1 MSRKT
6 LATVIGALVAA
17 AGLAVVPSSAPA
29 QARPADAAPDAASDT
44 ASDTAPDTATAG
56 TFRAA
61 PVAWKRCKESD
72 LRQAKAQCG
81 YLVVP
86 LDYANPTG
94 PTIQLAVSRVLHTKG
109 PYRGAAFA
117 NPGGPGGSAL
127 AYSRLGGAVPHGV
140 GKTYDWY
147 GMDPRGV
154 GASIPAL
161 SCDPKFSNTQHRP
174 YQPDTAEILS
184 YWLAKTEA
192 YAAACGTSAAKDLL
206 PHVKTTDNVAD
217 FESLR
222 TAIGQA
228 QVTYYGFSYG
238 TYIGQV
244 WATLHPGSLK
254 AMVLDGVVDPS
265 RAWYQANLDQDHAFG
280 IAYKKFFTWIGENN
294 RHFELG
300 RTGRQVGKRFAKLHK
315 QLSRKPVR
323 GKLGAGELEDVLTTA
338 GYTNQAWPTIADALA
353 ALANRGEAGQLLQL
367 AKRDNGPQA
376 DNGYAMYLA
385 TECTDAPWPKDWN
398 VWAADNAAAAQDSP
412 YLAWG
417 NAWYNAPCRTW
428 PVPGNA
434 AAFVVNGAAFTGPVL
449 ITNETYDAATPFS
462 GALAAR
468 ALFPTASLIEG
479 KGGTTHASSLSGVSC
494 VDDAVAALLK
504 KGKLPSRKAGAGP
517 DKKCPG
523 LPAPGIDSAQ
533 EDRSTRD
540 LPRILAPRLRFA
552 S

>member
-1 MSRKT
+1 MARHYVGCVRALAPCEDPHMSRKS
-6 LATVIGALVAA
+6 LATTIGALVVA
-17 AGLAVVPSSAPA
+17 AGLAVVPSSPPA
-29 QARPADAAPDAASDT
+29 QAGPATAA
-44 ASDTAPDTATAG
+44 TAPG

-61 PVAWKRCKESD
+61 PVDWKRCKDRD

-127 AYSRLGGAVPHGV
+127 QYSRLGGAIPHGV

-174 YQPDTAEILS
+174 YQPTTTAILS
-184 YWLAKTEA
+184 YWLTKTEA

-206 PHVKTTDNVAD
+206 PHLKTTDNVAD

-244 WATLHPGSLK
+244 WATLHPASLK
-254 AMVLDGVVDPS
+254 AMVLDGVVNPG
-265 RAWYQANLDQDHAFG
+265 RVWYQANLDQDHAFG
-280 IAYKKFFTWIGENN
+280 IVYKKFFKWIGKYDRNF
-294 RHFELG
+294 HLG
-300 RTGRQVGKRFAKLHK
+300 HTGRQVGKRIAKLHK
-315 QLSRKPVR
+315 QLSRKPAR

-338 GYTNQAWPTIADALA
+338 GYTNQAWPTIAGA
-353 ALANRGEAGQLLQL
+353 AGRAGQPGQRRPASPAGQARQGPDGGQRLRDVPRDLVHRCSVADGLERLGGGQRRGGPGL
-367 AKRDNGPQA
+367 AVPRLGERLVQRAVPH
-376 DNGYAMYLA
+376 LA
-385 TECTDAPWPKDWN
+385 GRRAR
-398 VWAADNAAAAQDSP
+398 
-412 YLAWG
+412 
-417 NAWYNAPCRTW
+417 PCRSW
-428 PVPGNA
+428 
-434 AAFVVNGAAFTGPVL
+434 
-449 ITNETYDAATPFS
+449 
-462 GALAAR
+462 
-468 ALFPTASLIEG
+468 
-479 KGGTTHASSLSGVSC
+479 
-494 VDDAVAALLK
+494 
-504 KGKLPSRKAGAGP
+504 
-517 DKKCPG
+517 
-523 LPAPGIDSAQ
+523 
-533 EDRSTRD
+533 
-540 LPRILAPRLRFA
+540 
-552 S
+552 

>member
-6 LATVIGALVAA
+6 FAMTIGALVVA
-17 AGLAVVPSSAPA
+17 AGLAVVPSSPSA
-29 QARPADAAPDAASDT
+29 QAGPGGAV
-44 ASDTAPDTATAG
+44 TAPSA
-56 TFRAA
+56 FRAA
-61 PVAWKRCKESD
+61 PVDWQRCKDRD
-72 LRQAKAQCG
+72 LKKAKARCG

-94 PTIQLAVSRVLHTKG
+94 PTIQLAVSRILHTKG

-117 NPGGPGGSAL
+117 NPGGPGASAL
-127 AYSRLGGAVPHGV
+127 QYSRLGGAIPHGV

-161 SCDPKFSNTQHRP
+161 SCDPKFGNSQHRP
-174 YQPDTAEILS
+174 YQPTTTAILS

-206 PHVKTTDNVAD
+206 PHLRTTDNVAD

-238 TYIGQV
+238 TYLGQV

-254 AMVLDGVVDPS
+254 AMVLDGVVNPG
-265 RAWYQANLDQDHAFG
+265 RVWYQANLDQDHAFG
-280 IAYKKFFTWIGENN
+280 IVYKKFFTWIGK
-294 RHFELG
+294 RDRTFHLG
-300 RTGRQVGKRFAKLHK
+300 RTGRQVGKRFAKVHK
-315 QLSRKPVR
+315 QLARKPAR

-338 GYTNQAWPTIADALA
+338 GYTNQAWPSIASAISE
-353 ALANRGEAGQLLQL
+353 LANRGSAGALIQMARP
-367 AKRDNGPQA
+367 AKGPKA
-376 DNGYAMYLA
+376 DNEYAMYLA
-385 TECTDAPWPKDWN
+385 TECTDAPWPTDWN
-398 VWAADNAAAAQDSP
+398 VWAADNTVADQDSP

-417 NAWYNAPCRTW
+417 NAWFNAPCRTW
-428 PVPGNA
+428 PVPSNPA
-434 AAFVVNGAAFTGPVL
+434 PFVVNGAAFTGPVL
-449 ITNETYDAATPFS
+449 ITNETFDAATPFS

-468 ALFPTASLIEG
+468 SLFPTASLIEG
-479 KGGTTHASSLSGVSC
+479 KRGTTHAATLSGVSC
-494 VDDAVAALLK
+494 VDDAVAALLRS
-504 KGKLPSRKAGAGP
+504 GKLPSRKAGAGP

-523 LPAPGIDSAQ
+523 LAP
-533 EDRSTRD
+533 
-540 LPRILAPRLRFA
+540 PRLDA
-552 S
+552 SQSRVGGLETLASASSSTSGGRQVS

>member
-6 LATVIGALVAA
+6 LVTSFGALLVA
-17 AGLAVVPSSAPA
+17 AGLAVVPPTAPA
-29 QARPADAAPDAASDT
+29 QAGPVGAAAAP
-44 ASDTAPDTATAG
+44 G

-61 PVAWKRCKESD
+61 PVDWKRCKDRD
-72 LRQAKAQCG
+72 LRQAKAKCG

-86 LDYANPTG
+86 LDYANPAG
-94 PTIQLAVSRVLHTKG
+94 PTIQLAVSRILHTKG
-109 PYRGAAFA
+109 PFRGAAFA

-127 AYSRLGGAVPHGV
+127 QYSRLGGAIPDGV

-161 SCDPKFSNTQHRP
+161 TCDPKFSNTQHRP
-174 YQPDTAEILS
+174 YQPTTTAILS

-206 PHVKTTDNVAD
+206 PHLKTTDNVAD

-222 TAIGQA
+222 TAIGQS
-228 QVTYYGFSYG
+228 QVTYYGYSYG

-244 WATLHPGSLK
+244 WATLHPSSLK
-254 AMVLDGVVDPS
+254 AMVLDGVVDPG
-265 RAWYQANLDQDHAFG
+265 RVWYQANLDQDHAFG
-280 IAYKKFFTWIGENN
+280 VVYKKFFKWIGKYQRNF
-294 RHFELG
+294 HLG
-300 RTGRQVGKRFAKLHK
+300 HTGRQVGKRIAKLHK
-315 QLSRKPVR
+315 QLARKPAR
-323 GKLGAGELEDVLTTA
+323 GKLGAAELEDVLTSA
-338 GYTNQAWPTIADALA
+338 GYTNQAWPYIADAVA
-353 ALANRGEAGQLLQL
+353 QLANRGSAGPLLQL
-367 AKRDNGPQA
+367 ARPEKGPKA
-376 DNGYAMYLA
+376 DNGYAVYLA

-398 VWAADNAAAAQDSP
+398 VWAADNAVADKDSP

-428 PVPGNA
+428 PVASNA
-434 AAFVVNGAAFTGPVL
+434 VPFAVNGAAFTGPVL
-449 ITNETYDAATPFS
+449 IMSERYDAATPFS

-468 ALFPTASLIEG
+468 ALFPTASMIEG
-479 KGGTTHASSLSGVSC
+479 KGGTTHGASLSGVSC
-494 VDDAVAALLK
+494 VDDAIAALLK
-504 KGKLPSRKAGAGP
+504 KGKLPTRKAGSGP

-523 LPAPGIDSAQ
+523 LAAPRLEQSQG
-533 EDRSTRD
+533 DRSTRD
-540 LPRILAPRLRFA
+540 LPRIPAPRLPFA

>member
-1 MSRKT
+1 MSRKSF
-6 LATVIGALVAA
+6 ATNIGALVVA

-29 QARPADAAPDAASDT
+29 HAGPVGA
-44 ASDTAPDTATAG
+44 ATAAG
-56 TFRAA
+56 AFRAA
-61 PVAWKRCKESD
+61 PVDWTRCKDEA

-86 LDYANPTG
+86 LDYANPAG
-94 PTIQLAVSRVLHTKG
+94 PTIQLAVSRILHTKG

-117 NPGGPGGSAL
+117 NPGGPGASAL
-127 AYSRLGGAVPHGV
+127 QYSRLGGAIPHGV

-161 SCDPKFSNTQHRP
+161 SCDPKFSNSQHRP
-174 YQPDTAEILS
+174 YQPTTAAILS

-206 PHVKTTDNVAD
+206 PHLRTTDNVAD

-244 WATLHPGSLK
+244 WATLHPTSLK
-254 AMVLDGVVDPS
+254 AMLLDGVVNPG
-265 RAWYQANLDQDHAFG
+265 RVWYRANLDQDHAFG
-280 IAYKKFFTWIGENN
+280 IVYKKFFTWIGKHD
-294 RHFELG
+294 RDFHLG
-300 RTGRQVGKRFAKLHK
+300 HSGRQVGKRIAKLHK
-315 QLSRKPVR
+315 QLSRKPAR

-338 GYTNQAWPTIADALA
+338 GYTNQAWPAIADALA
-353 ALANRGEAGQLLQL
+353 DLANRGSAGSLLQMVKP
-367 AKRDNGPQA
+367 AKGPKA
-376 DNGYAMYLA
+376 DNDYAMYLA
-385 TECTDAPWPKDWN
+385 TSCTDAPWPTDWN
-398 VWAADNAAAAQDSP
+398 VWAADNSAADLDSP

-417 NAWYNAPCRTW
+417 NAWFNAPCRTW
-428 PVPGNA
+428 PVAGNA
-434 AAFVVNGAAFTGPVL
+434 APFVVNGTAFTGPVL
-449 ITNETYDAATPFS
+449 LTNETFDAATPFS

-479 KGGTTHASSLSGVSC
+479 KRGTTHAASLSGVSC
-494 VDDAVAALLK
+494 VDDAVASLLK
-504 KGKLPSRKAGAGP
+504 TGKLPSRKAGAGP
-517 DKKCPG
+517 DKECPG
-523 LPAPGIDSAQ
+523 LAAPRLSSAH
-533 EDRSTRD
+533 EDRSAGD
-540 LPRILAPRLRFA
+540 LPRVLAPRLPFRR
-552 S
+552 